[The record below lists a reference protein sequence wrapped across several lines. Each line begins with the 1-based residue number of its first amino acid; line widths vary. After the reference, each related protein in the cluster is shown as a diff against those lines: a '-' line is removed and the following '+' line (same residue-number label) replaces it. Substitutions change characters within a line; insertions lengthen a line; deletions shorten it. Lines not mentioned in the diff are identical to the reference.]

1 MERTKLFWITSNL
14 QQFVAL
20 IALPRLAAREVNWAC
35 PKGVK
40 LSLKKIRCKSK
51 KVFTKF
57 KRDSYHRMRES
68 SQILLYPLKFYSLE
82 PLKIFS
88 CQYLKTKS
96 NPNTLL
102 RKNIKKN
109 FWQHM
114 AAKNVKDII
123 HDALFYRLYNND
135 IFNIPYQLF
144 TK

>member
-20 IALPRLAAREVNWAC
+20 IVLSHLAATGVNWAC

-40 LSLKKIRCKSK
+40 LSLKTVRSKSK

-57 KRDSYHRMRES
+57 KRDSYHRMRQS
-68 SQILLYPLKFYSLE
+68 SQILLYLLKFYSLE
-82 PLKIFS
+82 PLELFS

-96 NPNTLL
+96 NLNNLLIENTK
-102 RKNIKKN
+102 RN

-114 AAKNVKDII
+114 AVKTVKDII

-135 IFNIPYQLF
+135 IFNIP
-144 TK
+144 